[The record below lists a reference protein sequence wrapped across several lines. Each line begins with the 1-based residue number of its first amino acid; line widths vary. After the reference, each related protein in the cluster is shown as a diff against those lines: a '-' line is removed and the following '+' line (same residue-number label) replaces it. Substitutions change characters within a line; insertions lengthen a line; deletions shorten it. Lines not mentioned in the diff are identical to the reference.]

1 MSMLLF
7 YIIVLN
13 LSSLGIP
20 ANAVQV
26 AVASVSIIFPL
37 FLMQNKV
44 KGLRSQHAEFKMCFN
59 LYFV

>member
-1 MSMLLF
+1 MSMLSF

-13 LSSLGIP
+13 LSSLRIP

-26 AVASVSIIFPL
+26 AVASASIIFPL

-44 KGLRSQHAEFKMCFN
+44 KGLRSQNAEF
-59 LYFV
+59 

>member
-1 MSMLLF
+1 MSMLSF

-13 LSSLGIP
+13 LSSLRIP
-20 ANAVQV
+20 ANAVQ
-26 AVASVSIIFPL
+26 VASVSIIFPL

-59 LYFV
+59 L